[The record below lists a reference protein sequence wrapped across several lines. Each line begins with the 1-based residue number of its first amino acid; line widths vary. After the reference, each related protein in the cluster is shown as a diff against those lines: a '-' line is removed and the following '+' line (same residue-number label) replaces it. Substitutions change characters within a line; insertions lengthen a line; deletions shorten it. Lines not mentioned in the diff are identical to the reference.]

1 MIDDVNFVSMF
12 GFGFFGL
19 NVVTKSP
26 KLMYC
31 FFSFVYRFDGKHLNF
46 SFFFF

>member
-1 MIDDVNFVSMF
+1 MF

-31 FFSFVYRFDGKHLNF
+31 FF
-46 SFFFF
+46 FFLLYIGLMESI

>member
-1 MIDDVNFVSMF
+1 MIDDVNFVSM
-12 GFGFFGL
+12 FGL

-31 FFSFVYRFDGKHLNF
+31 CFFFSFVNRFDGKHLNF
-46 SFFFF
+46 SFFFFF

>member
-12 GFGFFGL
+12 GFVFFGL

-26 KLMYC
+26 KLMY
-31 FFSFVYRFDGKHLNF
+31 L
-46 SFFFF
+46 FFFLLYIGLMESI